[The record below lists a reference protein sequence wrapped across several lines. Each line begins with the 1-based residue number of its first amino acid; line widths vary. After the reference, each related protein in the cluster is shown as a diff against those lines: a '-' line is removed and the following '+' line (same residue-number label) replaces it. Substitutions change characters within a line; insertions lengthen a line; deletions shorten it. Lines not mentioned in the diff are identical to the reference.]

1 VKRIFFRR
9 SGVVRADR
17 NALNT
22 ACPPVSVARE
32 AGRNRL

>member
-17 NALNT
+17 NALST
-22 ACPPVSVARE
+22 PDPPQVDARE
-32 AGRNRL
+32 AGRSRL